1 MRKII
6 VIIIAFIFLSLNAY
20 ADPSAVYIKKN
31 NDGSRNFDIEFEFNS
46 TDNPRK
52 IFDLLTDFENIY
64 RFNPSLVSAE
74 IISENINRVEVKS
87 TFRNCILFICREMI
101 MYESIL
107 SYCLNNSYCIINAEV
122 IPNPGSPVFEG
133 KTSWI
138 IKQENNSKSKI
149 IYKSEFLAH
158 LPLPPFI
165 GESIFKKTINR
176 NLNYLEESLNNF

>member
-74 IISENINRVEVKS
+74 ILSENINRVEVKS
-87 TFRNCILFICREMI
+87 TFRNCILCICREMI
-101 MYESIL
+101 MYESI
-107 SYCLNNSYCIINAEV
+107 
-122 IPNPGSPVFEG
+122 
-133 KTSWI
+133 
-138 IKQENNSKSKI
+138 
-149 IYKSEFLAH
+149 
-158 LPLPPFI
+158 
-165 GESIFKKTINR
+165 
-176 NLNYLEESLNNF
+176 